1 MPAARVTITL
11 PAELLEDIDRL
22 ERNRSAFVLEAV
34 RRELRRRR
42 REELRRSLAAPHPET
57 RRTAE
62 EGFDLWAEGLPREEA
77 GELVDPRK
85 GRPVRWVAGKGWV
98 EGKR

>member
-1 MPAARVTITL
+1 MPAARVTVTL
-11 PAELLEDIDRL
+11 PVELIQDIDRL

-42 REELRRSLAAPHPET
+42 REQLQRSLGAPHPD
-57 RRTAE
+57 TAAMAE
-62 EGFDLWAEGLPREEA
+62 AGFEAWASGLPEEDV
-77 GELVDPRK
+77 GDLVDPRAGK
-85 GRPVRWVAGKGWV
+85 AVHWVTGKGWV